1 MLHEQKVNFVDFD
14 EKLNKAG
21 QILAQYAP
29 TLVVAYLFGSAA
41 TGQTTPLSDID
52 IAILVIEPA
61 NHNSSEKNDQLQKIE
76 TKIHLDL
83 MNVFGTEKIDLLN
96 LNEAPLRIQYGALR
110 NKKLIYCSDQEQ
122 RIDFENAVL
131 MNYLDFKPFRDQYN
145 REFFLRIQ
153 ETDQ

>member
-83 MNVFGTEKIDLLN
+83 
-96 LNEAPLRIQYGALR
+96 
-110 NKKLIYCSDQEQ
+110 
-122 RIDFENAVL
+122 
-131 MNYLDFKPFRDQYN
+131 
-145 REFFLRIQ
+145 
-153 ETDQ
+153 